1 MAVQIQYRRGTAA
14 QWTSVNPVLAQ
25 GEPGYE
31 YDTGKFKV
39 GNGVNNWNALPYSS
53 GTQGPIGLTGPTGP
67 TGPQGPIGLTGA
79 TGAVGATGATGPI
92 GPTGL
97 TGPTGATGP
106 QGPIGLTGP
115 TGPTGA
121 TGPIGLTGPTGA
133 TGATGPQGLKGD
145 TGDTGPQG
153 PTGLTGATGA
163 TGATGPQGPI
173 GLTGAT
179 GATGATGPTGPTGPQ
194 GVQGDVGPQGPI
206 GLTGATGAT
215 GATGPTG
222 PTGPTGATGPGV
234 ATGGT
239 ANQILAK
246 INSTDYNTQWVDAPV
261 SPYTSVLKHTV
272 KAGEAINKGQAVYVS
287 SADGTNM
294 IVSKADNSTEA
305 TSSKT
310 MGLLDATVS
319 TNGFASVVTEGI
331 LTGLNTSSAN
341 AGDPVW
347 LGTSGNLLYG
357 LSNKPSAPSNL
368 VFMGVVTRANS
379 NNGEIFIRPQ
389 NGFELN
395 ELHDVQISSLASSDF
410 LKWNGTAWVND
421 PINLGTDTTG
431 NYVASLVA
439 GTGISLANNSGEAAT
454 PTISVSD
461 GLVPAGAVQMF
472 AGSSAPS
479 GWLLCTGQ
487 DVSRTTYSALFSA
500 ISTTYGVGDGS
511 TTFNLPD
518 MRARMPIGATNGSA
532 PAGLSTR
539 ALGATGGAESVTLT
553 GAQSGTSAHGH
564 SHDITVR
571 DAQNGNSNQTAST
584 NLAHSHTV
592 NGRQSASATHGHTGT
607 TTVATAASNA
617 GATNFP
623 ISTDSQ
629 LGTHVHTF
637 FVQGGVSNSS
647 AANAAESHENM
658 SPFIALNYIIKT

>member
-1 MAVQIQYRRGTAA
+1 
-14 QWTSVNPVLAQ
+14 L
-25 GEPGYE
+25 
-31 YDTGKFKV
+31 
-39 GNGVNNWNALPYSS
+39 
-53 GTQGPIGLTGPTGP
+53 
-67 TGPQGPIGLTGA
+67 
-79 TGAVGATGATGPI
+79 
-92 GPTGL
+92 
-97 TGPTGATGP
+97 
-106 QGPIGLTGP
+106 
-115 TGPTGA
+115 
-121 TGPIGLTGPTGA
+121 TGA
-133 TGATGPQGLKGD
+133 TGATGP
-145 TGDTGPQG
+145 
-153 PTGLTGATGA
+153 A
-163 TGATGPQGPI
+163 
-173 GLTGAT
+173 
-179 GATGATGPTGPTGPQ
+179 GPTGPQ
-194 GVQGDVGPQGPI
+194 GIQGDVGPQGPI

-222 PTGPTGATGPGV
+222 ATGATGATGPGV

-239 ANQILAK
+239 ANQILSK
-246 INSTDYNTQWVDAPV
+246 INSTDYNTQWVDAPL

-331 LTGLNTSSAN
+331 LAGLNTSSAN

-357 LSNKPSAPSNL
+357 LSNKPSSPSNL
-368 VFMGVVTRANS
+368 VFIGVVTRANS
-379 NNGEIFIRPQ
+379 SNGEIFVRPQ

-395 ELHDVQISSLASSDF
+395 ELHDVQIASLTSGDF
-410 LKWNGTAWVND
+410 LKWNGTAWAND

-431 NYVASLVA
+431 SYVASLVA

-472 AGSSAPS
+472 AGSSAPG

-487 DVSRTTYSALFSA
+487 AVSRTTYSALFSA

-553 GAQSGTSAHGH
+553 GAQSGTSVHGH
-564 SHDITVR
+564 GHNISSTAD
-571 DAQNGNSNQTAST
+571 NSGALTHTHASGT
-584 NLAHSHTV
+584 LAI

-607 TTVATAASNA
+607 TTAATAASNA
-617 GATNFP
+617 GATNFSLGVTG
-623 ISTDSQ
+623 STDNNTS
-629 LGTHVHTF
+629 LAHSHTINIS
-637 FVQGGVSNSS
+637 GGVSNSS